1 MSYDQLIFRSTKRMS
16 KFKCDK
22 QFKCYLEHFGVKKC
36 ATASKRLLTGTVQ
49 SHKVLS
55 KKKNM
60 DYTLKSEVVS
70 KKKLVTE
77 V

>member
-1 MSYDQLIFRSTKRMS
+1 MS

-22 QFKCYLEHFGVKKC
+22 QFKCYLEHFGVEKC
-36 ATASKRLLTGTVQ
+36 VTASKRLLTVTVQ

-60 DYTLKSEVVS
+60 D
-70 KKKLVTE
+70 
-77 V
+77 